1 VEEQMSHAA
10 SRLIDRSETVLV
22 VIDVQEKLLPH
33 IHDGERVVRNIVKL
47 IRFAEILGIPVLAAE
62 QAKLGSTVGPIR
74 DALGR
79 TEPISKVAFGAL
91 GCGAFLDR
99 LSALGRRALLL
110 TGIEAHICVAQTAL
124 QALPAYTVQVV
135 ADAVGSRD
143 PANREVALG
152 RLASAGVVVTS
163 TEMAMYEL
171 LREAGTEEFRKIL
184 PLVK

>member
-1 VEEQMSHAA
+1 MGRNAGL
-10 SRLIDRSETVLV
+10 LIEPRDTVLA

-33 IHDGERVVRNIVKL
+33 IHGRERIVENIVRL
-47 IRFAEILGIPVLAAE
+47 VRFAQILEIPVLAAE
-62 QAKLGSTVGPIR
+62 QGKLGPLVEPIR
-74 DALGR
+74 EALGAVVPFPKL
-79 TEPISKVAFGAL
+79 EFGAL
-91 GCGAFLDR
+91 GCKAFADALKG
-99 LSALGRRALLL
+99 LGRGTLLV

-124 QALPAYTVQVV
+124 QALPTYGVHVV

-152 RLASAGVVVTS
+152 RLGQAGAVLTS

-171 LREAGTEEFRKIL
+171 LKEAGTDVFRKIL